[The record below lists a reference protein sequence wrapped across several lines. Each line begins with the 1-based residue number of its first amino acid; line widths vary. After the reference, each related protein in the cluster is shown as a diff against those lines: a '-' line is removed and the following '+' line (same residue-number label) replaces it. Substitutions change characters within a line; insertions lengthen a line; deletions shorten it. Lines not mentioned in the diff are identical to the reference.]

1 MITEKL
7 AKRRNYQIGGELRLM
22 IGDRV
27 LPFIVRGYLKDEG
40 PARVLDGNF
49 ILMDIAAAQLA
60 FDRLGRVDRVDV
72 LLPGQART
80 SQASL
85 ERDRGPPAARV
96 SRRSGRRAAA
106 SRSRPCSPRF
116 TPT

>member
-1 MITEKL
+1 
-7 AKRRNYQIGGELRLM
+7 M

-60 FDRLGRVDRVDV
+60 FDRLGRVDRVEV
-72 LLPGQART
+72 LLPEGADL
-80 SQASL
+80 QASL
-85 ERDRGPPAARV
+85 DAIAAANARGTL
-96 SRRSGRRAAA
+96 GAAA
-106 SRSRPCSPRF
+106 SPPR
-116 TPT
+116 

>member
-1 MITEKL
+1 
-7 AKRRNYQIGGELRLM
+7 M

-72 LLPGQART
+72 LLPEGADLTGVARGHRRRH
-80 SQASL
+80 A
-85 ERDRGPPAARV
+85 RGLPAQRPARRGEQV
-96 SRRSGRRAAA
+96 ENMLAAFHA
-106 SRSRPCSPRF
+106 NLTALS
-116 TPT
+116 